1 MVTIPESHIDLLS
14 NGQVVTLAT
23 VGADGYPQV
32 TAIWFLLDDDGKVRV
47 SLNTARQKLKNLARD
62 PHATLFFIDPAN
74 PFRTVEIRAN
84 ATIEPDP
91 DYRFADRV
99 GAKYGGTDLRTM
111 DGPGETRSVVTFE
124 PVKVNTFGG

>member
-1 MVTIPESHIDLLS
+1 MITIPTTHIDLIE

-23 VGADGYPQV
+23 VGANGYPQV
-32 TAIWFLLDDDGKVRV
+32 TATWFLLDTDGKIRV
-47 SLNTARQKLKNLARD
+47 SLNNARQKLKNLARD

-74 PFRTVEIRAN
+74 PFRTLEIRAN
-84 ATIEPDP
+84 ATIESDP
-91 DYRFADRV
+91 DYRFADKV
-99 GAKYGGTDLRTM
+99 GAKYGGADLRTM